1 MLSIEEKMRQL
12 SDFQLDDLGP
22 CGVPKL
28 KQVKKASLPDIKK
41 NTLKYKKQNSLSES
55 KKVPEKRQNY
65 SSDLL
70 DLGDFSGEKIKSEMD
85 KENGKVQDNLLNDLF
100 FAGADEDS
108 VSSGYHST
116 KDDQAGSKSK
126 LDL

>member
-41 NTLKYKKQNSLSES
+41 KTLKYKKQNSLPES
-55 KKVPEKRQNY
+55 KKVPEKKHNY
-65 SSDLL
+65 SADIL
-70 DLGDFSGEKIKSEMD
+70 DLGDFSSEKIKSEME
-85 KENGKVQDNLLNDLF
+85 KGAGKVQDNLLNDLF
-100 FAGADEDS
+100 FAGTDEDS

-116 KDDQAGSKSK
+116 KDDQAGRK
-126 LDL
+126 